1 LVPREIVLKVASV
14 RHATPLTRIVRLDLG
29 DSSFRFKP
37 GEAAMIGLAESPDRV
52 PYSIASSPEEA
63 KAENQLEFLIKIE
76 PSGRWGHKFDRIA
89 RGQRVA
95 VNGPFGSFIYP
106 ARPGRK
112 QLLFIA
118 GGTGIAPIRS
128 MLMHAIA
135 QGRGGRLK
143 VLYSARTPED
153 FAYLSELRGLVRRGL
168 IELRL
173 HATRESG
180 GDTGN
185 WRGARGRI
193 TLADLQPLVTP
204 GQTLGFVCGPAAMVE
219 DVPVMLEQ
227 LGVPQGDVK
236 LEKWSS

>member
-1 LVPREIVLKVASV
+1 VASV
-14 RHATPLTRIVRLDLG
+14 RRATPLTRIVRLDLG
-29 DSSFRFKP
+29 GSTFRFKP
-37 GEAAMIGLAESPDRV
+37 GQAAMIGLAESSERV

-63 KAENQLEFLIKIE
+63 AAENELEFLIKVE

-95 VNGPFGSFIYP
+95 LNGPFGSFVYP

-128 MLMHAIA
+128 MLAHAIDEGLA
-135 QGRGGRLK
+135 GRLK

-153 FAYLSELRGLVRRGL
+153 FAYLSELRGMVRRGL
-168 IELRL
+168 IDLRL
-173 HATRESG
+173 HATREM
-180 GDTGN
+180 DLATAA
-185 WRGARGRI
+185 WRGRRGRI
-193 TLADLQPLVTP
+193 TLEDLKPLVSA

-227 LGVPQGDVK
+227 LGVLPADVK

>member
-1 LVPREIVLKVASV
+1 MPREIVLRVTSV
-14 RHATPLTRIVRLDLG
+14 RRATPATRIVRLDLG
-29 DSSFRFKP
+29 SSRFRFKP
-37 GEAAMIGLAESPDRV
+37 GQAAMIGLADSADRV

-63 KAENQLEFLIKIE
+63 AAENELEFLIKIE

-95 VNGPFGSFIYP
+95 VHGPFGAFVYP
-106 ARPGRK
+106 DRPGQK

-128 MLMHAIA
+128 MIAHAIGTGLA
-135 QGRGGRLK
+135 GRLK
-143 VLYSARTPED
+143 LLYSARTAED
-153 FAYLSELRGLVRRGL
+153 FAYLSELRGMVRRGQ

-173 HATRESG
+173 HATRETSSG
-180 GDTGN
+180 TET
-185 WRGARGRI
+185 WRGERGRI
-193 TLADLQPLVTP
+193 TPEHLKPLVNAQ
-204 GQTLGFVCGPAAMVE
+204 QTLGFVCGPAAMVE

-227 LGVPQGDVK
+227 LGVPPQNVK